1 MTLSDSPERRG
12 LDMRMAAALFIT
24 LSVSIPLAASAE
36 PAPSTMT
43 APILGQIVSFS
54 LPAGFT
60 LQKEQSNSTQYFR
73 GAFLKGETVDTWSQT
88 ITVTGAKNVDV
99 DPTKSA
105 QFIAANIASD
115 IQKHCPETFSV
126 KPMGPTTID
135 GQDAFVAIASCG
147 KVKSGASEHSET
159 ALMITIKSA
168 QAIYTIQW
176 AERTPSNA
184 ENLTIDEAKWK
195 GRLEKLIPIRVC
207 PIVPGEKAPYPSC
220 VNKK

>member
-1 MTLSDSPERRG
+1 
-12 LDMRMAAALFIT
+12 MRTAAALFIT
-24 LSVSIPLAASAE
+24 LCVLIPSTASAE
-36 PAPSTMT
+36 PAPTTMT

-60 LQKEQSNSTQYFR
+60 LQKEDSNGTQYFR
-73 GAFLKGETVDTWSQT
+73 GAFLKGETADTWSQMIT
-88 ITVTGAKNVDV
+88 ITGAKNADI

-105 QFIAANIASD
+105 QFIAANIAGD
-115 IQKHCPETFSV
+115 IRKHCPDTFSV
-126 KPMGPTTID
+126 KPMGPTKID
-135 GQDAFVAIASCG
+135 GQDAFVAVASCG
-147 KVKSGASEHSET
+147 KVQTGASEHSET

-184 ENLTIDEAKWK
+184 ENLTIDENKWK
-195 GRLEKLIPIRVC
+195 GRLEKLVPIHVC

-220 VNKK
+220 VNSK

>member
-1 MTLSDSPERRG
+1 
-12 LDMRMAAALFIT
+12 MRMAAALFIA
-24 LSVSIPLAASAE
+24 LLVSIPSAASAE
-36 PAPSTMT
+36 PAPTTMI
-43 APILGQIVSFS
+43 APILGQIVGFS

-60 LQKEQSNSTQYFR
+60 LQKEDSNGAQYFR
-73 GAFLKGETVDTWSQT
+73 GAFLKGETADTWSQMIT
-88 ITVTGAKNVDV
+88 ITGAKNANI

-105 QFIAANIASD
+105 QFIAANIAGD
-115 IQKHCPETFSV
+115 IRKHCPETFSV
-126 KPMGPTTID
+126 KPMGPTKID

-147 KVKSGASEHSET
+147 KVKTGAAEHSET

-184 ENLTIDEAKWK
+184 ENLTIDEDKWK